1 MKQRKNASLRL
12 GASPVAAMV
21 LVAGCATG
29 PAFVAPEVPQA
40 GEAAIYLYRQGA
52 IGGAA
57 ITHAVTVNGN
67 PAGKLLNGSYLRVAL
82 PVPHNLVDL
91 LLVGCPRLRQPLSLR
106 AGQTAYVQAMLINK
120 TFESGGRAY
129 FDYGC
134 QLAQQSEA
142 DALNSLAGL
151 RRVD

>member
-1 MKQRKNASLRL
+1 MNQRKNAFPWL
-12 GASPVAAMV
+12 GANAVAAMA

-29 PAFVAPEVPQA
+29 PEFVAPEAPQA
-40 GEAAIYLYRQGA
+40 GEAAIYLYRKGA
-52 IGGAA
+52 IGGSA
-57 ITHAVTVNGN
+57 ITHAVTVNGS

-82 PVPHNLVDL
+82 PAPHDFVDL
-91 LLVGCPRLRQPLSLR
+91 LLVGCARLRQPLSLR
-106 AGQTAYVQAMLINK
+106 VGQTAYVQAMLINK

-142 DALNSLAGL
+142 DAFNSLAGL
-151 RRVD
+151 RRAN